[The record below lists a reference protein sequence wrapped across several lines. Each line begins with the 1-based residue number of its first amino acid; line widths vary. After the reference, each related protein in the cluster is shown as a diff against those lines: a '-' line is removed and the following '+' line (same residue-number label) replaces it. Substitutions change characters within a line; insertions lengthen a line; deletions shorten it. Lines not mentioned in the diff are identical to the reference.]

1 MASIEMAK
9 KIADDFGVSLD
20 FLVGE
25 GKNASFDKKTVQ
37 RMQEIENMD
46 EEAKERLFSV
56 IDSVIS
62 DYRTQKAYST

>member
-25 GKNASFDKKTVQ
+25 GKNASFDKETVQ